1 MIASAVQR
9 LGGFR
14 SLEVGYMEFSRPTIE
29 EAVEKLKAGG
39 YEKIVFVNTPGLMM
53 RSSHS
58 LYDVPGI
65 LSGIVS
71 KHADIELIY
80 ARPGVDF
87 SLLSDVFVKRINH
100 VLGRQYPS
108 AQREPQRAV
117 PGYGVVLVAHGD
129 IPLEHLQSGK
139 SMMDGAEGH
148 IEAWSE
154 MVRGWPRTES
164 NDPLYFDT
172 LRLEKLI
179 REKGGYENL
188 EVGNL
193 EFSSPSLLECVD
205 KVAGRGARKI
215 HFLGGTGF
223 MDRSSH
229 TLIDIPAAID
239 KLRRQRPGIEM
250 TYACPDIG
258 LVCDDLAYMI
268 ARKANEAMI
277 TGEVRIK

>member
-1 MIASAVQR
+1 MD
-9 LGGFR
+9 
-14 SLEVGYMEFSRPTIE
+14 LEVGYMEFSRPTIE
-29 EAVEKLKAGG
+29 EAVEKLKARG

-65 LSGIVS
+65 LRGIAA
-71 KHADIELIY
+71 KYADTRLFY
-80 ARPGVDF
+80 ARPGIDF
-87 SLLSDVFVKRINH
+87 GLMSDVFVKRINH

-108 AQREPQRAV
+108 VHHEPQQATE
-117 PGYGVVLVAHGD
+117 GFGVVLIAHGD

-139 SMMDGAEGH
+139 NMMGNAEEH

-179 REKGGYENL
+179 REKGGYDNI

-205 KVAGRGARKI
+205 KVMNRGAKKI
-215 HFLGGTGF
+215 CFIGGTGF

-229 TLIDIPAAID
+229 TLIDIPGAVE
-239 KLRRQRPGIEM
+239 KLRRMRPGVEM
-250 TYACPDIG
+250 SYIYPDIG
-258 LVCDDLAYMI
+258 LICEDLAQMI
-268 ARKANEAMI
+268 VKKANEAMI
-277 TGEVRIK
+277 SGEVRIS